1 MKTIR
6 LSHMKI
12 NSFFILRCSAPFI
25 CHMSESDSSCAAA
38 GTLVLV
44 TRDAR
49 NNARAIST
57 ILSRGSR
64 EIESRK
70 KFRGRPPKERVK
82 NVRAHVV
89 HPSLC
94 IQASTEN
101 TRDFDI
107 LLPIRIFFSRLFLSF
122 FLLLSLRQ
130 SLSTKTHPFHQRGK
144 GMFYDVP
151 SHTYM
156 HACTPDIVGAIENNS
171 DAMTKKK
178 QQKMQYFLI
187 RNSRAR
193 DMQISRR
200 RPFFTC
206 RFLCC
211 VFARILASQ
220 DCIAQF

>member
-94 IQASTEN
+94 IQASTE
-101 TRDFDI
+101 TSIYYYLYVYFFLD
-107 LLPIRIFFSRLFLSF
+107 FFSLFLSP
-122 FLLLSLRQ
+122 
-130 SLSTKTHPFHQRGK
+130 SLSSTITEHEDTPFLSARK
-144 GMFYDVP
+144 GDV
-151 SHTYM
+151 
-156 HACTPDIVGAIENNS
+156 
-171 DAMTKKK
+171 
-178 QQKMQYFLI
+178 L
-187 RNSRAR
+187 
-193 DMQISRR
+193 
-200 RPFFTC
+200 
-206 RFLCC
+206 
-211 VFARILASQ
+211 
-220 DCIAQF
+220 

>member
-1 MKTIR
+1 MRSTRASIRVEGFRMKTIR
-6 LSHMKI
+6 LSHTKI

-49 NNARAIST
+49 NNTRTIST

-107 LLPIRIFFSRLFLSF
+107 LLPIHIFFFSALSLSF
-122 FLLLSLRQ
+122 SFSTITGTPFLRDE
-130 SLSTKTHPFHQRGK
+130 RGK
-144 GMFYDVP
+144 GMFYDAP
-151 SHTYM
+151 RRTYM
-156 HACTPDIVGAIENNS
+156 HP
-171 DAMTKKK
+171 
-178 QQKMQYFLI
+178 
-187 RNSRAR
+187 
-193 DMQISRR
+193 
-200 RPFFTC
+200 
-206 RFLCC
+206 
-211 VFARILASQ
+211 
-220 DCIAQF
+220 